1 MLRKI
6 YILLVL
12 GIATFQ
18 SVNAQSGTL
27 KGKAVDETT
36 KEPLAFATVIAELN
50 GAQAGASQTD
60 FDGNFTIKPLVP
72 GKYTI
77 KASYVGYSPAQIN
90 GVLVSSDKIT
100 FYDIKLTK
108 AANNIGEVKVVDYKI
123 PLIDKGNP
131 STSSTITSEEI
142 RNAPT
147 RSVNSL
153 ISTSA
158 GVYQED
164 EGDAINVRGS
174 RDDNTT
180 YFVDGIKIRGASGL
194 PNAAVE
200 QITVVTGGVPAQ
212 YGDATGGIINITT
225 RGPSQQF
232 YGGAEFVTSELFDKY
247 GYNLAALNVSGP
259 ILFKKNGDG
268 SKSALLGFFASGEFQ
283 SQKVPDPPAG
293 GFTQIRPDVLAYLNA
308 VPYRAN
314 PNGNGVLKNSEFI
327 TNEDMEDINY
337 LHNVKSQTLRL
348 QGKLDF
354 QPTKNLTFTLGGSYE
369 GNTNYTNVYNNALFN
384 FDNNPQGKSN
394 IYRVFGRMTQKI
406 GNSDGNQEKNSSV
419 IKNAY
424 YQLQVDWTKNTTTTQ
439 DDTHKD
445 NIFDY
450 GYLGVY
456 KTYRAERVGA
466 FGTPQPVIVGVD
478 TVLAGFGNFYQDT
491 LVTFAPGG
499 LNANTEAYTTL
510 WYELAPQVNGYYNT
524 PQAIQGGGTTGGLL
538 NGDRPTNV
546 YSLWTNTGN
555 QSNTYGFTNNNQAR
569 ISGMVS
575 ADIKNHALQVG
586 FEFEQRKDA
595 NWTSAPIGLWTLM
608 RQQENFKIQQLDYLH
623 GTLVGDTIFANYLYT
638 PTTNPYTNDTNQN
651 AIGFFELVRQKLG
664 VSNETWIDMDS
675 YDYLG
680 NKSFFDLNLF
690 NADELLNNG
699 LVGYRGYDYT
709 GKNRT
714 DNVSFQD
721 YFSKLDAN
729 GNPTREIAPFQ
740 PIYMAGYIQDKFA
753 INDLIFN
760 IGLRI
765 DRFDANQKVQKDPYS
780 LYQTVSAG
788 ELNIP
793 NRPSNIG
800 DNYVVYVSDVTDP
813 ANASIIGYRNGN
825 TWYDAN
831 GAAIQ
836 DPGILAQQTTTGV
849 IAPYLVDP
857 ESNIQLT
864 SFDVNT
870 SFKDYDPQVSVMP
883 RIALSFPISDV
894 ALFFAHYDVL
904 TQRPTSNIAI
914 QPRAYFNY
922 ASGTF
927 NNPNLKPTKTVDY
940 ELGFKQSVSRSSS
953 ITLTAFYREMN
964 DMIQQQRVNY
974 AYPFSYTTYGNVDFG
989 TVKGLSFTYDL
1000 RRTGNVRLS
1009 ASYTLQFADGTGS
1022 NNVSNS
1028 ELIAS
1033 GQPNLFTI
1041 APLDFDQRNTIVAT
1055 IDYRYSSGADYNG
1068 PVWFGKQFFANAGA
1082 NFIFRAGSGTPY
1094 SATTLIRTEADNI
1107 GLQQQGTTPL
1117 AGGVNTS
1124 NLPWQF
1130 RCDLRIDK
1138 DFTLKTG
1145 KDGKQGII
1153 LNAYFLVQ
1161 NIFNTANIVN
1171 VYRATGSPSDDG
1183 YLNYSAAQGL
1193 INASTDPEAYR
1204 DLYNIK
1210 VNNPNNYSIPRQMRL
1225 GIELQF

>member
-6 YILLVL
+6 LILLVL

-27 KGKAVDETT
+27 KGVVVDSITN
-36 KEPLAFATVIAELN
+36 EPLPFANVIVELN
-50 GAQAGASQTD
+50 GSQAGASQTD
-60 FDGNFTIKPLVP
+60 FDGKYTIKPLVP
-72 GKYTI
+72 GKYSI

-90 GVLVSSDKIT
+90 GVLISSDKIT
-100 FYDIKLTK
+100 FYDVKLTK
-108 AANNIGEVKVVDYKI
+108 GAVNINEVKIVDYKVPI
-123 PLIDKGNP
+123 IDKGNP

-142 RNAPT
+142 RSAPT

-153 ISTSA
+153 IATSA
-158 GVYQED
+158 GVYQKD
-164 EGDAINVRGS
+164 EGDAVNVRGS

-180 YFVDGIKIRGASGL
+180 YFVDGIKIRGATAL
-194 PNAAVE
+194 PNAAIE
-200 QITVVTGGVPAQ
+200 QITTVTGGIPAQ

-225 RGPSQQF
+225 KGPSQKF

-247 GYNLAALNVSGP
+247 GYNLAAVNVSGP
-259 ILFKKNGDG
+259 LLFKKNDDG
-268 SKSALLGFFASGEFQ
+268 SKAALLGFFVAGEFQ

-293 GFTQIRPDVLAYLNA
+293 GFTQILSDTLDYLRA
-308 VPYRAN
+308 VPFRAN
-314 PNGNGVLKNSEFI
+314 PNGNGVLKNSEFV
-327 TNEDMEDINY
+327 TNDAMEHIKFYN
-337 LHNVKSQTLRL
+337 NVKSQTLRL

-354 QPTKNLTFTLGGSYE
+354 QPSKNLTFTVGGSYE
-369 GNTNYTNVYNNALFN
+369 GNKNNANVYNYALFN
-384 FDNNPQGKSN
+384 FNNNPN
-394 IYRVFGRMTQKI
+394 AVNDVFRVFGRMTQKI
-406 GNSDGNQEKNSSV
+406 GNNEVGQENTSV

-424 YQLQVDWTKNTTTTQ
+424 YQIQVDWTKNKTVQQ
-439 DDTHKD
+439 DESHKE

-450 GYLGVY
+450 GYIG
-456 KTYRAERVGA
+456 KFTTYRAENVGQ
-466 FGTPQPVIVGVD
+466 FGAPQAVIVGND
-478 TVLAGFGNFYQDT
+478 TVEANYGNFYQDT
-491 LVTFAPGG
+491 LVTYSPGG
-499 LNANTEAYTTL
+499 LNPDGEAYTNL

-538 NGDRPTNV
+538 NGDQPSNV
-546 YSLWTNTGN
+546 YSLWTNTGTQFN
-555 QSNTYGFTNNNQAR
+555 GYNFTNNSQAR

-575 ADIKNHALQVG
+575 ADIKNHALQIG

-595 NWTSAPIGLWTLM
+595 NWASAPVGLWTLM
-608 RQQENFKIQQLDYLH
+608 RQQQNFKLQQLDYLH
-623 GTLVGDTIFANYLYT
+623 GTLVGDTIFANYLYS

-651 AIGFFELVRQKLG
+651 SIGFFELVREKMG
-664 VSNETWIDMDS
+664 VSNTTRIDIDS
-675 YDYLG
+675 YDYL
-680 NKSFFDLNLF
+680 NDKSFFDLNLF
-690 NADELLNNG
+690 SADELVGSG

-714 DNVSFQD
+714 DNATFQD

-760 IGLRI
+760 IGVRI
-765 DRFDANQKVQKDPYS
+765 DRFDANQKTVKDPFS

-793 NRPSNIG
+793 DRPANIG
-800 DNYVVYVSDVTDP
+800 DSYVVYVNDVTDP
-813 ANASIIGYRNGN
+813 SNADVIGYRNGA
-825 TWYDAN
+825 TWYDVN
-831 GAAIQ
+831 GAVIT

-870 SFKDYDPQVSVMP
+870 SFKDYDPQINVMP

-922 ASGTF
+922 AAGTF
-927 NNPNLKPTKTVDY
+927 NNPDLKPTKTIDY

-1000 RRTGNVRLS
+1000 RRTGNIRLT

-1022 NNVSNS
+1022 NNASNS

-1130 RCDLRIDK
+1130 RCDLRLDK
-1138 DFTLKTG
+1138 DFTLKQG
-1145 KDGKQGII
+1145 KDGKNGIV

-1161 NIFNTANIVN
+1161 NIFDAANVVN

-1183 YLNYSAAQGL
+1183 YLSYSAAQGV
-1193 INASTDPEAYR
+1193 INSSTNVDAYT
-1204 DLYNIK
+1204 DLYNVK

>member
-12 GIATFQ
+12 GMATFQ

-36 KEPLAFATVIAELN
+36 NDPLAFATIIVELN

-60 FDGNFTIKPLVP
+60 FDGNYTIKPLVP
-72 GKYTI
+72 GKYSI
-77 KASYVGYSPAQIN
+77 KASYVGYSVSQIN

-100 FYDIKLTK
+100 FYDIKMSK

-158 GVYQED
+158 GVFQKD
-164 EGDAINVRGS
+164 EGDEINVRGS

-180 YFVDGIKIRGASGL
+180 YFVDGIKIRGASAL
-194 PNAAVE
+194 PNSAVE
-200 QITVVTGGVPAQ
+200 QITVVTGGIPAQ

-225 RGPSQQF
+225 KGPSQQY

-247 GYNLAALNVSGP
+247 GYNLAALNLSGP
-259 ILFKKNGDG
+259 LLFKKNVDG

-293 GFTQIRPDVLAYLNA
+293 GFTQILPDTLAYLNA

-314 PNGNGVLKNSEFI
+314 PNGNGVLKNAEFI
-327 TNEDMEDINY
+327 TNEDMEHINY
-337 LHNVKSQTLRL
+337 LNNVKSQSLRL
-348 QGKLDF
+348 NGKLDF
-354 QPTKNLTFTLGGSYE
+354 QPSKNLTFTIGGSYE
-369 GNTNYTNVYNNALFN
+369 GNTNNANSYNNALFN
-384 FDNNPQGKSN
+384 FDNNAQGKSN

-406 GNSDGNQEKNSSV
+406 GNAEPNQDKNAFV

-424 YQLQVDWTKNTTTTQ
+424 YQLQVDWTKNTTTTR
-439 DDTHKD
+439 DETHKD

-456 KTYRAERVGA
+456 NTYRANRVGA
-466 FGTPQPVIVGVD
+466 FGTPQPVIVGID

-491 LVTFAPGG
+491 LVTYVPGG
-499 LNANTEAYTTL
+499 LNTNTESYTSL
-510 WYELAPQVNGYYNT
+510 WYQLAPQVNGYYNT

-538 NGDRPTNV
+538 NGDQPSNV

-555 QSNTYGFTNNNQAR
+555 QSNGYSFTNNNQAR

-595 NWTSAPIGLWTLM
+595 FWLSRPIGLWTLM

-638 PTTNPYTNDTNQN
+638 PTTNAFTNDTNSN
-651 AIGFFELVRQKLG
+651 AVGFFELVRQKLG
-664 VSNETWIDMDS
+664 VSNNTWIDMDA
-675 YDYLG
+675 YDYLN

-699 LVGYRGYDYT
+699 ILNYRGYDYT

-714 DNVSFQD
+714 DNASFQD

-765 DRFDANQKVQKDPYS
+765 DRFDANQKVQKDPFS

-793 NRPSNIG
+793 DRPSNIG

-813 ANASIIGYRNGN
+813 ANADVIGYRNGT
-825 TWYDAN
+825 TWYDVN
-831 GAAIQ
+831 GAVIQ
-836 DPGILAQQTTTGV
+836 DPAILAQQTTTGV

-870 SFKDYDPQVSVMP
+870 SFKDYDPQISVMP

-894 ALFFAHYDVL
+894 ALFFAQYDVL

-914 QPRAYFNY
+914 NPRAYLNY
-922 ASGTF
+922 AAGTF

-1000 RRTGNVRLS
+1000 RRTGNVRLT

-1022 NNVSNS
+1022 NNASNS

-1033 GQPNLFTI
+1033 GQPNLFNI

-1055 IDYRYSSGADYNG
+1055 FDYRYGSGADYNG

-1094 SATTLIRTEADNI
+1094 SGTTLIRTEADNI

-1124 NLPWQF
+1124 SLPWQF
-1130 RCDLRIDK
+1130 RCDLRVDK
-1138 DFTLKTG
+1138 DFTLKAG
-1145 KDGKQGII
+1145 KDGKQGI
-1153 LNAYFLVQ
+1153 LLTAYFLVQ

-1183 YLNYSAAQGL
+1183 YLNFNAAQTI
-1193 INASTDPEAYR
+1193 INGKVDPESYR
-1204 DLYNIK
+1204 DLYNVK